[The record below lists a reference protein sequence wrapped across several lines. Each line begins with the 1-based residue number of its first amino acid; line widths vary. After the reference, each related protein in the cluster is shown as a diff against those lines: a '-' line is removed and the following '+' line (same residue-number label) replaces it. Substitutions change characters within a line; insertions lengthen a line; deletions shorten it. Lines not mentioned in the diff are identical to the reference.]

1 MIRRNLFQKTA
12 VVFWVLGGSVLVERW
27 YSEYYERHGLLA
39 ACGGKETLG
48 LILLSLTLLVLGS
61 VFQYIGS
68 WTTRTRD

>member
-27 YSEYYERHGLLA
+27 YSEYYGGHGLLA